1 MEKYTEES
9 EGERGRM
16 GGGEWER
23 ERGRER
29 GRRGRDE
36 RRGEEK
42 LRSDSTNGPTGTAK
56 THEPRMSSKSLLG
69 ICLF

>member
-1 MEKYTEES
+1 VEIVMEKYTEES

-36 RRGEEK
+36 RRGEE
-42 LRSDSTNGPTGTAK
+42 RGG
-56 THEPRMSSKSLLG
+56 EG
-69 ICLF
+69 EIF